1 MPHWISETIT
11 AIVSYVPAMFVDQ
24 ESPNFLLIRTM
35 FGLILIALI
44 VYAIAMTPLRSAIA
58 HSVARMSNLFGR
70 RK

>member
-1 MPHWISETIT
+1 MPHWISETIM

-24 ESPNFLLIRTM
+24 ESPNFPLIRTM

-44 VYAIAMTPLRSAIA
+44 VYVIAMTPFRSAIA
-58 HSVARMSNLFGR
+58 HSVARVSSAFSR